1 MQIKY
6 DQIAVTV
13 DGRCGMCIGGRE
25 QMTAPKVTD
34 PFAECVAVLRRVEG
48 EFHFALPLRLLGA
61 VLLVLGSCWA
71 FTRFVVANSFLLVIF
86 AGAACLVLSVLADPR
101 GLVRFLPEEQRD
113 FLFNGRIFDI
123 LHDDTPVV
131 NAIRKWGPVQLLLAQ
146 DGKQA
151 EPIQHLVQNMEPE
164 VLRLVLCRSFFS
176 FLPGPLRLLML
187 PSEQLSSETLEAK
200 GDAKETTVTKVTENV
215 EEVPSVEWIQNFL
228 QVRNQ
233 KKQEKIKYPELM
245 PLVASTL
252 GLQLAPFMAYGRSFF
267 RWVQFV
273 ALTSGI
279 GSLLS
284 AGLFFHDTGRYAL
297 QRAASGLLQRS
308 VVPDARWSKVAAAVS
323 LFSAGGAI
331 VVSIVCERCKR
342 RWAES
347 DREGR

>member
-1 MQIKY
+1 
-6 DQIAVTV
+6 
-13 DGRCGMCIGGRE
+13 MCIGGQE
-25 QMTAPKVTD
+25 QMTAKATD
-34 PFAECVAVLRRVEG
+34 PLAECVALLRRVEG
-48 EFHFALPLRLLGA
+48 EFHFALPLRLLGG
-61 VLLVLGSCWA
+61 VLLVSGSCWA
-71 FTRFVVANSFLLVIF
+71 FTRFVVANSFLLVIL
-86 AGAACLVLSVLADPR
+86 AGLGCLALSVLADPR
-101 GLVRFLPEEQRD
+101 GLIRFLPEEAQD

-146 DGKQA
+146 DGTQA

-187 PSEQLSSETLEAK
+187 PSEELSSEALEAK
-200 GDAKETTVTKVTENV
+200 GTNDAEAKETTMAKVAKATEM

-245 PLVASTL
+245 PLVTSTL

-267 RWVQFV
+267 RWVQCV
-273 ALTSGI
+273 AFTSGI
-279 GSLLS
+279 ASLLS
-284 AGLFFHDTGRYAL
+284 AGLMFHDTGRYAL